1 MLHFPSHLK
10 PLAVRGILVVA
21 ALAGAPSLI
30 HAQTPSDRA
39 VLERFR
45 DSLASAADS
54 TGLLALEKRLIDS
67 AKTNRNDGLLH
78 LRLGFLS
85 LRMGEMGG
93 HAHFDDAASE
103 FQWAIDL
110 QPTWPYAWYG
120 MGLAEYG
127 VGDSQLS
134 FITGLKTMLGKDA
147 LTRSAIAFAKSA
159 EVDPSFAQGLV
170 DLANTALRQ
179 RVNIK
184 LGVALEALR
193 RAGKTNA
200 EQDPEVLL
208 ARGRVEREV
217 GDGDSALA
225 AFNGYLQ
232 HGPNRSLGLL
242 EVARTEFLM
251 GRFDGVTPY
260 YEGAAADDSTTVA
273 AYRADLAT
281 IAPDT
286 TLREFDQQRGDHRAA
301 YLRTF
306 WTQRDQMELRAEGER
321 LREHY
326 RRLFYA
332 RKNFQLTSNRRHYDI
347 VERYRSGSRDFDDR
361 GVIYIRHGEPSSRA
375 SYAAPGLE
383 PNESWRYGRP
393 DGDLIFHFIAR
404 EDVQDFKLVES
415 LFDVLGFSDAVR
427 LQGEANGASDNAMA
441 EQLMLSRE
449 RLSPIYRRL
458 QSAGRMSNGRYQT
471 MERQTGQQSIALG
484 TTSDSYELRFPQE
497 LKAHSEVL
505 AVGRDSMGPQVQI
518 AYAIAGSSLEPV
530 PVTRGFL
537 YSVRLR
543 FVAMNTQGVVV
554 ASLDTTRHFVA
565 PEPVP
570 PNEHLVGR
578 VETTVPPGEL
588 HYRMAIQQGEAAGVT
603 LPTDSVRVGPPTPA
617 GLSLS
622 DLVLGSRSAN
632 LAWRRTPDD
641 TVLFNPLRTY
651 SRSDQMELY
660 YEIEGLKPTPYTVEL
675 SVRKKGSSGGI
686 FRKIFGG
693 GGAAIRL
700 KFQEQATSGRVNTHR
715 SLQLSRLKPG
725 NYVLDLAV
733 VDADGRRDR
742 RTQEFQVV
750 EEKDGGKRETG
761 EGGK

>member
-1 MLHFPSHLK
+1 MLHFRSHPK
-10 PLAVRGILVVA
+10 PLAIRGVLVVA
-21 ALAGAPSLI
+21 ALAVAPPLI
-30 HAQTPSDRA
+30 HAQAPSDRTA
-39 VLERFR
+39 LEHFR
-45 DSLASAADS
+45 DSLASISDS

-85 LRMGEMGG
+85 LRLGEMGG

-127 VGDSQLS
+127 VGDSQIS
-134 FITGLKTMLGKDA
+134 FVTGLKTMLGKDA

-159 EVDPSFAQGLV
+159 EVDPSFARGLV

-193 RAGKTNA
+193 RAGNA
-200 EQDPEVLL
+200 MASPDPEVLL

-217 GDGDSALA
+217 GDADSALA

-232 HGPNRSLGLL
+232 RGSNRSLGLL

-260 YEGAAADDSTTVA
+260 YEGAASDDPTTVA

-281 IAPDT
+281 IVSDT
-286 TLREFDQQRGDHRAA
+286 ILRAFDQQRGDRRAA
-301 YLRTF
+301 YLRRF
-306 WTQRDQMELRAEGER
+306 WTQRDRTELRTEGER

-332 RKNFQLTSNRRHYDI
+332 RKNFQLTSNHRHYDI

-383 PNESWRYGRP
+383 PNESWRYDRP

-415 LFDVLGFSDAVR
+415 LFDVLGFSDAVK
-427 LQGEANGASDNAMA
+427 LQGQGDGAADNAVA

-458 QSAGRMSNGRYQT
+458 QNAGRMSTGRFQT
-471 MERQTGQQSIALG
+471 LERQTGQQSIALG

-505 AVGRDSMGPQVQI
+505 AVGRDSAGPQVQI

-543 FVAMNTQGVVV
+543 FAAMNRQGEVV

-565 PEPVP
+565 PAPVP

-578 VETTVPPGEL
+578 VETTVPNGPL

-603 LPTDSVRVGPPTPA
+603 LPTDSVRVGALTPA

-632 LAWRRTPDD
+632 LAWRRAPDD

-651 SRSDQMELY
+651 RRSEEMELY
-660 YEIEGLKPTPYTVEL
+660 YEIDGLKPTPYSVEL

-700 KFQEQATSGRVNTHR
+700 KFQEQATTSRVSTHR

-733 VDADGRRDR
+733 TDADGRKDR

-750 EEKDGGKRETG
+750 EEKEAPR
-761 EGGK
+761 

>member
-1 MLHFPSHLK
+1 MLQFSFTAKLRSHCGLLALVILA
-10 PLAVRGILVVA
+10 PLPCSISAQ
-21 ALAGAPSLI
+21 AP
-30 HAQTPSDRA
+30 PDRA
-39 VLERFR
+39 ELERFR
-45 DSLASAADS
+45 DSLGSTSDS
-54 TGLLALEKRLIDS
+54 LRLLALERKMIDS
-67 AKTNRNDGLLH
+67 AKANRSNGMIH

-85 LRMGEMGG
+85 FRLGELGG
-93 HAHFDDAASE
+93 QDHYDDAASE

-110 QPTWPYAWYG
+110 QPSWPYAWYG

-127 VGDSQLS
+127 VGDSQVS
-134 FITGLKTMLGKDA
+134 FVTGLKTMLGKDA

-286 TLREFDQQRGDHRAA
+286 VLREFDQQRGEQRAR
-301 YLRTF
+301 YLRRF
-306 WTQRDQMELRAEGER
+306 WSQRDRAELRADGER

-332 RKNFQLTSNRRHYDI
+332 RKNFQLTTNNRHYDI

-361 GVIYIRHGEPSSRA
+361 GIIYIRHGEPSSRA

-383 PNESWRYGRP
+383 PNESWRYARS

-415 LFDVLGFSDAVR
+415 LFDVLGFGNAVQ
-427 LQGEANGASDNAMA
+427 LQGEANAADNAVA

-449 RLSPIYRRL
+449 ELSPIYRRL
-458 QSAGRMSNGRYQT
+458 QTANRGSTGRYQSQ
-471 MERQTGQQSIALG
+471 ERRVGQESIAIG
-484 TTSDSYELRFPQE
+484 TSSDSYELRFPQR

-505 AVGRDSMGPQVQI
+505 AVGRDSSGSKVQI

-543 FVAMNTQGVVV
+543 FVALDSRNQVV

-565 PEPVP
+565 PAPVP

-578 VETTVPPGEL
+578 AETTVPSGPL
-588 HYRMAIQQGEAAGVT
+588 RYRLAIQQGEAAGVT
-603 LPTDSVRVGPPTPA
+603 LPTDSVRVGPTQPA
-617 GLSLS
+617 GLNLS
-622 DLVLGSRSAN
+622 DLVLGNRSTN
-632 LAWRRTPDD
+632 LAWHPAPDD
-641 TVLFNPLRTY
+641 TVLFNPLRIY
-651 SRSDQMELY
+651 RRSDEMELY
-660 YEIEGLKPTPYTVEL
+660 YEIDGLKPSPYTVEL
-675 SVRKKGSSGGI
+675 TVKKKGSGGGI
-686 FRKIFGG
+686 FKKIFGG

-700 KFQEQATSGRVNTHR
+700 KFEEQATSQQVSTHR
-715 SLQLSRLKPG
+715 RLQLGRLKPG
-725 NYVLDLAV
+725 NYVLDLLV
-733 VDADGRRDR
+733 VDAAGRRDHR
-742 RTQEFQVV
+742 AQEFQVV
-750 EEKDGGKRETG
+750 DDKDAGKREG
-761 EGGK
+761 EDAEK